1 MSSEREIISF
11 IFSGSSDGSRGEILS
26 RVRALGELAEGIDLD
41 AEFVIVVAYSDTKLQ
56 DELKLQALN
65 RPIQIVVVGEGNSWD
80 QEIFAGLS
88 RANGD
93 FSLVVGEFTSDMSVS
108 LPKMLE
114 VARSQNS
121 DIVGLREAASLST
134 KLRYLRTSYLY
145 RLLRR
150 RTRAPL
156 SIGNHSDLLV
166 TRKALN
172 WILRD
177 LSSAQC
183 IIEMYL
189 IPGLNFEFIEAGLS
203 GTRYKLSGNMFSRLI
218 TRYTHVPLT
227 ILKSCFYLTAMVA
240 LAISANALSVRWRGL
255 NLFNHVEQE
264 VPGWTTLVLL
274 ISFGFAATIFAL
286 YILLRTILHLAQEYS
301 TKPNYIIKSVQRP

>member
-1 MSSEREIISF
+1 MQSEREIISF
-11 IFSGSSDGSRGEILS
+11 ILSGSSDDLRGELIARIKS
-26 RVRALGELAEGIDLD
+26 FGNTAEKIDLD
-41 AEFVIVVAYSDTKLQ
+41 AEFIVVVAYSETKLQ
-56 DELKLQALN
+56 DELKAHAMN
-65 RPIQIVVVGEGNSWD
+65 HPIQIVVVGERNSWD
-80 QEIFAGLS
+80 QEMFAGLS

-93 FSLVVGEFTSDMSVS
+93 YSLVIGNSTTSMDAT
-108 LPKMLE
+108 LPHMLDL
-114 VARSQNS
+114 ARSQNS
-121 DIVGLREAASLST
+121 DLVGLRDTVTSLA
-134 KLRYLRTSYLY
+134 KLKHLRTTFLY
-145 RLLRR
+145 SVLRR
-150 RTRAPL
+150 RIKAPL
-156 SIGNHSDLLV
+156 SIGNFCDLLI

-189 IPGLNFEFIEAGLS
+189 VPGLNFGFIEAGS
-203 GTRYKLSGNMFSRLI
+203 SATRYKLSGNMFSRLI

-227 ILKSCFYLTAMVA
+227 VLRSCFYLTTFVA
-240 LAISANALSVRWRGL
+240 LAISANALSVRWRGV
-255 NLFNHVEQE
+255 NLLNHVEQE

-274 ISFGFAATIFAL
+274 MSFGFSVTIYAL

>member
-11 IFSGSSDGSRGEILS
+11 VLSSAGVGSGGDLVS
-26 RVRALGELAEGIDLD
+26 RVRSLGDIAAELDMD
-41 AEFVIVVAYSDTKLQ
+41 AEFVVVVAYSDANLQ
-56 DELKLQALN
+56 YELKAQAMN
-65 RPIQIVVVGEGNSWD
+65 HPIQIVVVGERNSWD
-80 QEIFAGLS
+80 QEMFAGLS

-93 FSLVVGEFTSDMSVS
+93 YSLTVGRSTTDIERT

-114 VARSQNS
+114 LAKSQKN
-121 DIVGLREAASLST
+121 DLVGLRDTPSI
-134 KLRYLRTSYLY
+134 LRRVKSLRTEFLF
-145 RLLRR
+145 RLLRK
-150 RTRAPL
+150 RTKAPL
-156 SIGNHSDLLV
+156 SIDNCSELLV

-189 IPGLNFEFIEAGLS
+189 IPGLSFGFVEADSS
-203 GTRYKLSGNMFSRLI
+203 GTRYKLSGSMFSRLI
-218 TRYTHVPLT
+218 TRYTRVPLT
-227 ILKSCFYLTAMVA
+227 VLKSCFYLTTFVA
-240 LAISANALSVRWRGL
+240 VAISANAISVRWRGL

-286 YILLRTILHLAQEYS
+286 YIILRTILHLAAEYS